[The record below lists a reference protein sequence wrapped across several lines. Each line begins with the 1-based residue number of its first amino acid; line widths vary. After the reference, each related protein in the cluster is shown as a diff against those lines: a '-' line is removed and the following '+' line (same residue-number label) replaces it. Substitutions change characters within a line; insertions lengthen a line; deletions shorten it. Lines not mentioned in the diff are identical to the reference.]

1 VVGFEPTHHPRSWE
15 TPLPTSWLYQIDS
28 CKQQSA
34 RSEYTSTY
42 ALFVA
47 RVLQV
52 LVVCWNLEGCFEYL
66 LIFCDEDPPLPSSWI
81 SLNLNISNKVHV
93 MKIHQFLL
101 LFVGESST
109 AIMLIASLVCT
120 FTTQQPHKGWLWNN
134 RPTKSCDHGCASRT
148 AKLLLFD

>member
-15 TPLPTSWLYQIDS
+15 TPFYQIDS

-52 LVVCWNLEGCFEYL
+52 LVVC
-66 LIFCDEDPPLPSSWI
+66 
-81 SLNLNISNKVHV
+81 
-93 MKIHQFLL
+93 
-101 LFVGESST
+101 
-109 AIMLIASLVCT
+109 
-120 FTTQQPHKGWLWNN
+120 
-134 RPTKSCDHGCASRT
+134 
-148 AKLLLFD
+148 